1 MNFKNLS
8 YLLLSSSSIALTACM
23 TSPGYLFSHS
33 SSETTSETSEPV
45 AASKL
50 VVSKQMQA
58 LSQSCRN
65 DEALEVSQEQQ
76 TSVALESLTLPIRQG
91 LIDLACQLTDQQIAE
106 LVLYIPPVE
115 SPTHHRAYPNLVH
128 QTLISQAK
136 LLGIK
141 VMRLAVSSTQSC
153 KLNSRL
159 SSLETNNNQ
168 LRSVLQMNLISAD
181 TQAILASKQ
190 IVLTH
195 NSSIKKPISVQLMPN
210 DNTYEASMNDSS
222 MGNSVSRVNTYKK
235 SIFLKP

>member
-1 MNFKNLS
+1 MNLKNLP
-8 YLLLSSSSIALTACM
+8 YILLASSTIVLTACM
-23 TSPGYLFSHS
+23 TSPGYLFSQN
-33 SSETTSETSEPV
+33 ETQEPQTSEMSEPESPAV
-45 AASKL
+45 SKP
-50 VVSKQMQA
+50 VISKQMQA

-65 DEALEVSQEQQ
+65 NEALKITRDQQ
-76 TSVALESLTLPIRQG
+76 ASAALEPLTLPIRQG
-91 LIDLACQLTDQQIAE
+91 LIDLACQLTDQQIAG

-159 SSLETNNNQ
+159 FSLETNDNQ
-168 LRSVLQMNLISAD
+168 ISSVLQMNLISAD

-190 IVLTH
+190 VVLTQ
-195 NSSIKKPISVQLMPN
+195 SSNLKKPISIQLR
-210 DNTYEASMNDSS
+210 SNDSTHYS
-222 MGNSVSRVNTYKK
+222 STNNSTTSSSTYKK
-235 SIFLKP
+235 SVFLKP